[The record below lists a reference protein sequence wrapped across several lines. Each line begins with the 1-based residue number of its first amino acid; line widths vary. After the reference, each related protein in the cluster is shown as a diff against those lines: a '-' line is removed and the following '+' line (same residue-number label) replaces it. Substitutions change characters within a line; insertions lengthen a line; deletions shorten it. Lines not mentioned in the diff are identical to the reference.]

1 VVYKLNNQEI
11 SRGTPSLRICRYQ
24 LLTAPFG
31 GTVPEGM
38 TFLSRLSSAK
48 EVDPSDIEVT
58 HKS

>member
-1 VVYKLNNQEI
+1 MNNQEI